1 MRSPRGVPSPTHEHA
16 AAAAAWQSAYQ
27 GFEMLKVYIGWDQ
40 RDALAFEVCRHTL
53 LEHASIP
60 IEVVALKDWELR
72 ARGLYWRPYQVD
84 ERGQMWDARDGKPF
98 STNFSYTRFCVPLL
112 EDYGSGPVVFCDAD
126 MLWRADVA
134 ELVELAGPAPVACV
148 KHQHRPP
155 EREKMIGNIQTVYA
169 RKNWSSL
176 MVMRPGLCAALTPYA
191 VNNMPRDWLHGFRW
205 IDDLPSPTCPPHGSG
220 RRERSSG
227 FAQAGAS
234 IKGLPEAWNW
244 LEGWSD
250 PGLTP
255 KVVHFTRGTPDMAGH
270 EDAAY
275 AQDWRAAL
283 REARGRGSHDPY

>member
-1 MRSPRGVPSPTHEHA
+1 MGATR
-16 AAAAAWQSAYQ
+16 
-27 GFEMLKVYIGWDQ
+27 VYIGWDQ
-40 RDALAFEVCRHTL
+40 RGALAFEVCRHTL

-60 IEVVALKDWELR
+60 LEVVALKDWELR

-112 EDYGSGPVVFCDAD
+112 EDYGPGPVVFCDAD

-134 ELVELAGPAPVACV
+134 ELVALAGSAPLACV

-155 EREKMIGNIQTVYA
+155 EREKMTGTIQTVYA

-176 MVMRPGLCAALTPYA
+176 MVIRPGRCAALTPYA
-191 VNNMPRDWLHGFRW
+191 VNNMPRDWLHGLCW
-205 IDDLPSPTCPPHGSG
+205 ID
-220 RRERSSG
+220 ESSL
-227 FAQAGAS
+227 
-234 IKGLPEAWNW
+234 KGLPEAWNW

-250 PGLTP
+250 PGITP

-275 AQDWRAAL
+275 AEDWRAAL
-283 REARGRGSHDPY
+283 AEAEGAIPFRSQKTEVSRDRATPRLRNETGALISDF

>member
-1 MRSPRGVPSPTHEHA
+1 
-16 AAAAAWQSAYQ
+16 
-27 GFEMLKVYIGWDQ
+27 MLKVYIGWDQ

-60 IEVVALKDWELR
+60 LDIVALKDWELR
-72 ARGLYWRPYQVD
+72 AKGLYWRPYQVD

-112 EDYGSGPVVFCDAD
+112 EDYGPGPVVFCDAD

-134 ELVELAGPAPVACV
+134 ELVALAGPAPLACV

-176 MVMRPGLCAALTPYA
+176 MVMRPGRCAGLTPYA

-205 IDDLPSPTCPPHGSG
+205 ID
-220 RRERSSG
+220 E
-227 FAQAGAS
+227 AS
-234 IKGLPEAWNW
+234 LKGLPEAWNW

-270 EDAAY
+270 EHAAY
-275 AQDWRAAL
+275 AEDWRAAL
-283 REARGRGSHDPY
+283 AEAESATPLRSQKTEVRSQ